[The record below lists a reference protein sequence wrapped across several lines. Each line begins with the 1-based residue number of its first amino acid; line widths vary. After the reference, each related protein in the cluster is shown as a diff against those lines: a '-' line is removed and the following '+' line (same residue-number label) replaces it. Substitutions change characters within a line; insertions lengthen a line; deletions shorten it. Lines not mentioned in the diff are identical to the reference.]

1 MPDHLHVLL
10 LCTLQAIINVI
21 NRKNPMEVKKQ
32 KKIVFTRI
40 QE

>member
-10 LCTLQAIINVI
+10 LCSLQVIINII
-21 NRKNPMEVKKQ
+21 NKKNPMKVKKQ